1 MIRTIVA
8 LCFVFAVASARITPV
23 RQCANSDATGS
34 VANVNVEP
42 CDADRCAFKPNTKVT
57 ITGELNTKST
67 ASNPTVSVQ
76 VEVAGVFIEYPGISK
91 NACEYLACPLKADA
105 PNKFTIEITTLD
117 WLPPMESKMQ
127 FHVYESEGGA
137 ELACTEADIAIIAA

>member
-8 LCFVFAVASARITPV
+8 LCFVFAVASARTTKII
-23 RQCANSDATGS
+23 QCGDSAGKVT
-34 VANVNVEP
+34 NVDVNP
-42 CDADRCAFKPNTKVT
+42 CDSDVCTFKPNTEVT
-57 ITGELNTKST
+57 VTGELTTAST
-67 ASNPTVSVQ
+67 AANPTLSVQ

-91 NACEYLACPLKADA
+91 NACDYLACPLKADA
-105 PNKFTIEITTLD
+105 PNKFTIKITTLD

-137 ELACTEADIAIIAA
+137 ELACAQADIAIAK